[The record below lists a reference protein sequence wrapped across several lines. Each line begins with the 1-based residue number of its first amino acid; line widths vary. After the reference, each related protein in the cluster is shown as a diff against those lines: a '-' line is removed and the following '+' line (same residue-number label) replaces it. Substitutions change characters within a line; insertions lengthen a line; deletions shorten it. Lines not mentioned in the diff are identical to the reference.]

1 MSLEPMPYYVF
12 KVFPNKTCEQI
23 GDFDQ
28 YKEARALARDT
39 RANLTLQD
47 NCTVKV
53 IFAKNSAEAET
64 LILTPRE
71 RPILMEHEK

>member
-1 MSLEPMPYYVF
+1 MPYFVF

-23 GDFDQ
+23 GEFEQ
-28 YKEARALARDT
+28 YKQARTLARDT

-47 NCTVKV
+47 NCTAKV